1 MVDTDENNELAR
13 KFIIAKNLEEEFGKY
28 VLEQIGNR
36 SSKQNSSEQK
46 RPVIGPDQV
55 ILLAQSAE
63 GQAKL
68 KAWGYVK
75 D

>member
-1 MVDTDENNELAR
+1 LVDTDENNELAR
-13 KFIIAKNLEEEFGKY
+13 NFIRDKHLEKEFGKY
-28 VLEQIGNR
+28 VLEQKENR
-36 SSKQNSSEQK
+36 SSNQNSSEQK

-55 ILLAQSAE
+55 ILLGQSAE